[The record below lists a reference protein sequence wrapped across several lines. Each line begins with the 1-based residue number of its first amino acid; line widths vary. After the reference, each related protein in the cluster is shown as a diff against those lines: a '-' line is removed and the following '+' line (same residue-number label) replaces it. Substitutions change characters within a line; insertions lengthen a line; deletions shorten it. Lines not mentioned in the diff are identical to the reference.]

1 MSMNRPPFTGI
12 RSLRSGALLPT
23 MAACSPTMRPP
34 MPASIA
40 QSRPFLHA
48 LVLGTVLALTAC
60 ASMPPPTAELSA
72 AQQAV
77 ARAADADAD
86 QYAPAELEQARALLS
101 QAQSAMSGGSQRDA
115 RTAAV
120 AAAAVADLARARSRE
135 AVANTELAQRR
146 AQISRLRSEEHTSE
160 LQSR

>member
-1 MSMNRPPFTGI
+1 
-12 RSLRSGALLPT
+12 
-23 MAACSPTMRPP
+23 

-146 AQISRLRSEEHTSE
+146 AQISRLREQ
-160 LQSR
+160 LGMQP

>member
-1 MSMNRPPFTGI
+1 MQ
-12 RSLRSGALLPT
+12 
-23 MAACSPTMRPP
+23 
-34 MPASIA
+34 ASIA
-40 QSRPFLHA
+40 QSRPFLQA
-48 LVLGTVLALTAC
+48 LLLGTVLALTAC
-60 ASMPPPTAELSA
+60 ASTPPPTAELSA

-101 QAQSAMSGGSQRDA
+101 QAQSAMSGGSNRDA
-115 RTAAV
+115 RAAAV

-146 AQISRLRSEEHTSE
+146 AQILRLREQ
-160 LQSR
+160 LGVQP